1 LPPEPS
7 STTRLNLPF
16 TGIVTF
22 LRAPVCTD
30 LAQLDADVAI
40 LGIPT
45 DEGTPWLPG
54 SRMAPRAIREMSV
67 RFASFGADGYGWYDR
82 DEDRRYLDYES
93 AHQRI
98 IDCGDVDVIF
108 TNVEQTFRNATS
120 DVQAILEAG
129 AMPVLIGG
137 DHAIAYPVVRAYSE
151 PLDVVHFDAHMDYL
165 PFLHGVAFSNSHPI
179 RLISELPHVGRII
192 QVGIRSL
199 RNHQSDISDSLARGN
214 DVVTVKQLRQRGMQ
228 AVLDELGEGRKV
240 YVSIDI
246 DVLDMPLVPGCQ
258 SAEVGGL
265 SYDELKDALAHI
277 AKHHEIVGFDL
288 VEVNPLLDVASGNTS
303 LLAAQLILEFL
314 GRIVDNPAW
323 QARHRRGSAPLTT

>member
-1 LPPEPS
+1 M
-7 STTRLNLPF
+7 
-16 TGIVTF
+16 
-22 LRAPVCTD
+22 
-30 LAQLDADVAI
+30 QLDGDIAI

-67 RFASFGADGYGWYDR
+67 RFASFGARGYGWYDL
-82 DEDRRYLDYES
+82 DEDRRFLDHES
-93 AHQRI
+93 DHQRI
-98 IDCGDVDVIF
+98 VDCGDVDVIF
-108 TNVEQTFRNATS
+108 TNVEQTFLNATS
-120 DVQAILEAG
+120 AVQTILKTG

-137 DHAIAYPVVRAYSE
+137 DHAISYPVVRAYAE

-165 PFLHGVAFSNSHPI
+165 PFLHGVSFSNSQPI

-199 RNHQSDISDSLARGN
+199 RNRQSDVADSQARGN
-214 DVVTVKQLRQRGMQ
+214 DVVTVKQLRQRGMA
-228 AVLDELGEGRKV
+228 AVLDQLGEGRKV

-265 SYDELKDALAHI
+265 SYEELKDALAHI
-277 AKHHEIVGFDL
+277 AMHHEVVGFDL

-314 GRIVDNPAW
+314 GRIVDHPAW
-323 QARHRRGSAPLTT
+323 QATHRRG